1 MTAARDHTVDARFF
15 GPLTP
20 YATIATRTSTALLF
34 IVHCPIAVLVT
45 FTLFWVSPLIM
56 LAGPGRTR
64 QICTGMAVSYTAIAA
79 TVGLVL
85 LVDYLRTDVWATAL
99 AA

>member
-1 MTAARDHTVDARFF
+1 MHW
-15 GPLTP
+15 
-20 YATIATRTSTALLF
+20 
-34 IVHCPIAVLVT
+34 PIAVLVT

-64 QICTGMAVSYTAIAA
+64 QIGAGMAVSYTIAA